1 MCGFIGLVGVERAGA
16 ALGIGLQALQHRGQD
31 ACGVG
36 TRVGGRFHLHRD
48 LGSVAQVFTADVLAG
63 LQGSAGVGHV
73 RYPTVGAGVRD
84 DTQPFLTRRPGVLMA
99 HNGNVTNVPE
109 LETWLAERGIRVQSR
124 CDVEPIL
131 LVFAEALAERRAT
144 HPPVGGPTR
153 ADVVHA
159 VGEVHARVR
168 GAYSCVAL
176 LEVDGVETLLTFRDP
191 HAIRPGS
198 YARGPDGAWCAASET
213 VAYDALG
220 FTREADVPAG
230 HVVFLQ
236 AGAPADVVSVTPRA
250 PRPCVFERIYF
261 ARPDS
266 RMEDGSVYGTR
277 WALGERLGHELRAAG
292 VTADVVVPVP
302 DTSRPAAQALAEV
315 LGIPYREGFIKNR
328 YSGRTFIM
336 PDAATRTAAL
346 RLKLNPIPEI
356 FEGKRVI
363 LVDDSVVR
371 GTTVRRISD
380 MVRQV
385 RPANVALA
393 VFSPPVRNPCFYG
406 IDMPTRDE
414 LVAARI
420 PEAAW
425 PAAFGVDAVHF
436 LSVEGLREVSA
447 ARGVATPCMACF
459 DGDYVVPVDARETLA
474 IVEDRRG
481 GGA

>member
-1 MCGFIGLVGVERAGA
+1 MCGFIGLIGVERAGA

-36 TRVGGRFHLHRD
+36 TLVGGRFLLHRD

-109 LETWLAERGIRVQSR
+109 LERWLADRGIRVQSR

-131 LVFAEALAERRAT
+131 LVFAEVLAERRAN
-144 HPPVGGPTR
+144 HPTA
-153 ADVVHA
+153 ADVVEA
-159 VGEVHARVR
+159 VREVHARVR

-176 LEVDGVETLLTFRDP
+176 LEVDGIETLVTFRDP

-198 YARGPDGAWCAASET
+198 YAHGPNGTWCAASET

-230 HVVFLQ
+230 HVVLLQ
-236 AGAPADVVSVTPRA
+236 VGAPAHIVSVTPRA
-250 PRPCVFERIYF
+250 PRPCIFERIYF

-315 LGIPYREGFIKNR
+315 LGLPYREGFIKNR

-356 FEGKRVI
+356 FEGKRVL

-385 RPANVALA
+385 RPAHVALA

-420 PEAAW
+420 PAPDW

-436 LSVEGLREVSA
+436 LSVGGLREVSA
-447 ARGVATPCMACF
+447 ARGVPLPCMACF
-459 DGDYVVPVDARETLA
+459 DGDYVVPVDQRETRA

-481 GGA
+481 SGT